1 MSEQFNDAAEL
12 IFDPVD
18 LNEPID
24 FRLQVESDAVKSAL
38 AQRFDLEAVGDLVG
52 EGRLELRHGLAHLKA
67 KATAKVTMVCAVS
80 LENFTQD
87 FELALETYFLPEGE
101 LPALQDDES
110 MNEPLTEDGRAD
122 VGEFLLQSLSLALPD
137 IPRKPGLEPMV
148 KSFGPQLEAEEK
160 PNPFAALA
168 DLKLAAKSGDEGEG

>member
-1 MSEQFNDAAEL
+1 MSEQFNDPAEL

-24 FRLQVESDAVKSAL
+24 FRLQVASDAVKSEL
-38 AQRFDLEAVGDLVG
+38 AQRFDLEAVAELDG
-52 EGRLELRHGLAHLKA
+52 EGRLELRHGLAFLKA
-67 KATAKVTMVCAVS
+67 KVTAKVTMVCAVS
-80 LENFTQD
+80 LETFTEG

-110 MNEPLTEDGRAD
+110 MNEPLTDEGRAD

-148 KSFGPQLEAEEK
+148 QSFGPKFEVEEK
-160 PNPFAALA
+160 PNPFSALA
-168 DLKLAAKSGDEGEG
+168 DLKRPPKAQDPGEK